1 MVQHKLVWAAIAF
14 SLLALSG
21 CGGGGS
27 GGTGTPGAASP
38 EVTQLSAS
46 PSQLAPGAA
55 TTLSW
60 ASSNATGCRAEGN
73 LPGWSGA
80 KSTTGNQVLRP
91 SPAGTYE
98 ARLVCS
104 DVQSRSDSASITIT
118 VSSAAVDVL
127 TFSATP
133 SNLLAGGSTTLS
145 WTSSNAQSCSGSGTL
160 PGWAGSGKAV
170 NGSQTLSG
178 LTVGNYTA
186 TLSCIDDQSR
196 SDSQTLTVSVTS
208 TPPAIT
214 IDTFSADP
222 SELDIGSSTTLTWT
236 STGAASCSAQGS
248 LPGWTGTQL
257 ADSSKTL
264 TLDAPGAYTATLV
277 CGTASRTLDV
287 TVLPMDRYAM
297 ANGCYALKSAST
309 GKYLAHSEGAYSA
322 SATTLAGAEGFHLKP
337 AALGEYLLYNQARNL
352 MAAGLTLSNPMGA
365 LCPLGQALCDQALA
379 QASDAAIFVV
389 KAAGDATN
397 YPPSPQFDVEPT
409 PASIGAYRAFVD
421 PRVRAERF
429 TLSSKTDGRRLNAG
443 VSDTLTLAMASA
455 ALSQQFLFEPHTC
468 AAFPEAQNNA
478 EGETFKGT
486 TDDGR
491 VLGMADTHV
500 HVAATTFL
508 ANAKSGAPFH
518 KFGVTHAVGDCAA
531 VHGPLGAKDAVGA
544 ALGGDVDGHQTAGW
558 PTFTDWPAAGA
569 LTHESIYWKWME
581 RAWLGGLRLIVN
593 DVVENGTLCE
603 LQRNATG
610 DLGRNCNEMQ
620 SARNQI
626 GTLYAMQDYIDAQYG
641 GRGKGWWRVV
651 LSPAEARTVIAQGKL
666 AVVIGIEISNLF
678 NCQLNYRPLRTQEPF
693 EETGEGGL
701 ENAYACATTE
711 TGAPNEIKTQLD
723 QMWALGA
730 RQIITIHEFDNA
742 FGGNGIFDGLVL
754 NLGNRE
760 NSGGNPLPG
769 IPPDDPFAFNPLN
782 EIPTGEFWT
791 TYDCPSETQL
801 AEAPTVDGLLNGY
814 LWGDSG
820 GAIMTNVGLSPPLCP
835 YTGQGGRHGGTT
847 ACYPAALPQC
857 NARWM
862 TPTGL
867 YTYKK
872 LMERGM
878 IFDIDHLTIDMK
890 TQALELAEAQTPAY
904 PFVSTHGTFGGT
916 TLEQTRRILKNG
928 GHLYPSLGNGPSL
941 LADMA
946 EVRAQWA
953 AAGEPALFGFGFGT
967 DTNGLSAQAGPRNN
981 TQITRAGAITY
992 PFKLFDVGPS
1002 SIYGLVPGLD
1012 NDSNPATPYTGV
1024 TFKQPEEF
1032 DLDGSSARTWHIDQ
1046 DGSAHYGM
1054 LSEMVE
1060 EVRREIVADANGQ
1073 PLTTQ
1078 NTQPLRDLLNAAEVY
1093 LQTWEKTLASSAA
1106 IGGVDGT
1113 GQARGDAAEIL
1124 RAAPVSP

>member
-1 MVQHKLVWAAIAF
+1 MVQSKWVAIAL
-14 SLLALSG
+14 SLLVLSG
-21 CGGGGS
+21 CGSGS
-27 GGTGTPGAASP
+27 SSGNGTRDATGP
-38 EVTQLSAS
+38 EVTQLAAT
-46 PSQLAPGAA
+46 PNRLAPGAA
-55 TTLSW
+55 TTLAW
-60 ASSNATGCRAEGN
+60 ASNNASTCQAEGS
-73 LPGWSGA
+73 LPGWSGVKA
-80 KSTTGNQVLRP
+80 TTGSEVLRP

-98 ARLVCS
+98 ARLACS
-104 DVQSRSDSASITIT
+104 DARGRSDSASITIT
-118 VSSAAVDVL
+118 VSGAAVDVL
-127 TFSATP
+127 TFSASP
-133 SNLLAGGSTTLS
+133 SNLLTGGSTTLS
-145 WTSSNAQSCSGSGTL
+145 WTSSNALSCSGSGTL
-160 PGWAGSGKAV
+160 PGWAASSKAV
-170 NGSQTLSG
+170 NGSQALSG
-178 LTVGNYTA
+178 LAAGSYTA
-186 TLSCIDDQSR
+186 TLACIDDEGR
-196 SDSQTLTVSVTS
+196 SDSLTLTVGVTS
-208 TPPAIT
+208 VPPSIS
-214 IDTFSADP
+214 IDSFAADP
-222 SELDIGSSTTLTWT
+222 SVLDLGGSTTLSWT
-236 STGAASCSAQGS
+236 STGASSCLAQGD

-257 ADSSKTL
+257 ADGTKTL
-264 TLDAPGAYTATLV
+264 KLDAPGAYTASLV
-277 CGTASRTLDV
+277 CGTASRALGV
-287 TVLPMDRYAM
+287 TVRAMDRYAM
-297 ANGCYALKSAST
+297 ANGCYALRSASS
-309 GKYLAHSEGAYSA
+309 GKYLARSDGTYSA
-322 SATTLAGAEGFHLKP
+322 SATTLAAADGFHLKP
-337 AALGEYLLYNQARNL
+337 AALGEYLLYNQARSL
-352 MAAGLTLSNPMGA
+352 MAAGLSLSNPTGPP
-365 LCPLGQALCDQALA
+365 CPLGQALCDQPLA

-389 KAAGDATN
+389 KATGDATA
-397 YPPSPQFDVEPT
+397 YPPSPQFDIEPT
-409 PASIGAYRAFVD
+409 PATIGTYRAFID
-421 PRVRAERF
+421 PRLRAERF

-443 VSDTLTLAMASA
+443 TSNSLNLASA
-455 ALSQQFLFEPHTC
+455 SSAVSQQFVFEPRTC
-468 AAFPEAQNNA
+468 TAFPEAQNNA
-478 EGETFKGT
+478 DGETFKGT

-518 KFGVTHAVGDCAA
+518 RFGVTHAVGDCAA

-603 LQRNATG
+603 LQRNASG

-626 GTLYAMQDYIDAQYG
+626 GTLYAMQDYIDAQHG
-641 GRGKGWWRVV
+641 GRGQGWWRVV
-651 LSPAEARTVIAQGKL
+651 LSPAEARAVIAQGKL

-701 ENAYACATTE
+701 ENAYACSTGE
-711 TGAPNEIKTQLD
+711 TGSPNEIKTQLD

-769 IPPDDPFAFNPLN
+769 LPPDDPFAFNPLN
-782 EIPTGEFWT
+782 EVPTGEFWT
-791 TYDCPSETQL
+791 TYDCPSEAAL
-801 AEAPTVDGLLNGY
+801 AAQNTVDGLLNGY

-820 GAIMTNVGLSPPLCP
+820 GAIMTNLGLPPPLCP
-835 YTGQGGRHGGTT
+835 YLGQGGRHGGTT

-872 LMERGM
+872 LMEKGM

-946 EVRAQWA
+946 EVRAQWQ
-953 AAGEPALFGFGFGT
+953 AAGEPGAMFGFGFGT
-967 DTNGLSAQAGPRNN
+967 DTNGLSAQASPRNN
-981 TQITRAGAITY
+981 AQITRAGAITY
-992 PFKLFDVGPS
+992 PFKLFEAGPS
-1002 SIYGLVPGLD
+1002 SIYSFVPGLD
-1012 NDSNPATPYTGV
+1012 DDNNPATPYLGV

-1032 DLDGSSARTWHIDQ
+1032 DLNGNSARTWHIDQ

-1060 EVRREIVADANGQ
+1060 EVRREIVADAAGD
-1073 PLTTQ
+1073 PLTMQ
-1078 NTQPLRDLLNAAEVY
+1078 NTQPLRDLFNSAEVY
-1093 LQTWEKTLASSAA
+1093 LRTWEKTLASRDA
-1106 IGGVDGT
+1106 ILVNDNGGKAKVP
-1113 GQARGDAAEIL
+1113 AVPIL
-1124 RAAPVSP
+1124 RSAPVSP